1 MGHRNGHSHPSP
13 FEGSSWF
20 GQLSWLGLWTIPF
33 HGRHGEVSSASQQ
46 TAWLGLWTTHHG
58 NSAWTLLCLHGGI
71 KDILWL
77 NCHFLGPTIGFQYGQ
92 HLFNPVVCLLDH
104 LWWLGP
110 LQSLFGRQPWL
121 QIISTNALAEP
132 PWNMHRHVNDQ
143 KMMGSHEA
151 LKHSWQMWSFTGGSC
166 NGTWAAI

>member
-1 MGHRNGHSHPSP
+1 MWLPDNDKKPEQYVKLEAKKKQNTWDIEMAIGILHHLRVLLDLV
-13 FEGSSWF
+13 SSLGWVF
-20 GQLSWLGLWTIPF
+20 GQF

-132 PWNMHRHVNDQ
+132 P
-143 KMMGSHEA
+143 
-151 LKHSWQMWSFTGGSC
+151 
-166 NGTWAAI
+166 